1 MADGYSRQ
9 EYVEGKQLDVAVNA
23 SNGSV
28 DWQYAERIKL
38 VGVKVMSETDLK
50 WGDYAEV
57 TLHNPTDDSEIGRF
71 GKTLQFV
78 TGKADF
84 TIETYAEGAPVPK
97 NVKIRLKLYC
107 TDTTGRKL
115 ALWLITRK

>member
-1 MADGYSRQ
+1 MGYDRQ
-9 EYVEGKQLDVAVNA
+9 EFLEGKQLNIAVNA
-23 SNGSV
+23 SDGSV
-28 DWQYAERIKL
+28 DWQYSYDTKL

-57 TLHNPTDDSEIGRF
+57 TLHNPTDDSEVGRF
-71 GKTLQFV
+71 GTTLQFV

-84 TIETYAEGAPVPK
+84 TVETHSEGASIPA
-97 NVKIRLKLYC
+97 NIKIRVKLYC
-107 TDTTGRKL
+107 TDTTGRKV